1 MEKKLTVEE
10 VYQCLALLQ
19 GISIKNTET
28 GEVTTSIIGFANEK
42 GISEGM
48 RRIANKTAKKLK
60 ENYPEDQ
67 FKTIN
72 ALDVKDLFEGAV
84 LPEGYEEKDT
94 DKEEIKRQKDS
105 KMKELVESVVTFDFE
120 ELPDFLMLDK
130 RLEDR
135 KETLSYNYTYLFEKL
150 FLNY

>member
-10 VYQCLALLQ
+10 SYQCLALLQ
-19 GISIKNTET
+19 GVSTRNNET
-28 GEVTTSIIGFANEK
+28 LEVVNILGFANEK

-48 RRIANKTAKKLK
+48 RRIANKTVKKLK

-67 FKTIN
+67 FKEIN
-72 ALDVKDLFEGAV
+72 ALDVKDLFEDSK
-84 LPEGYEEKDT
+84 LPEGYEENAE
-94 DKEEIKRQKDS
+94 DKIKLNLQKQA
-105 KMKELVESVVTFDFE
+105 KMKELVESEITFIFE